1 MSDENKKNRVDLG
14 GSGSNSFEEPIINDD
29 YELTNSSS
37 SGGIMGYV
45 FMGLIIVALVISY
58 YMINKGKEKLEKNLS
73 VVKAKLAKIEKE
85 KTQERIGNLHIKIE
99 DPEKDLPEEE
109 KTSAPGVEIYI
120 NGEQQTGG
128 NGSVDMLKQ
137 NISHDLVFEFKK
149 PGYYP
154 LKLEVKSCNWKK
166 QADGTYLYEN
176 KNLHLVIDENGMM
189 AIEAAKKEK
198 DKEAKNRSGKKK
210 KRRRR
215 RR

>member
-14 GSGSNSFEEPIINDD
+14 TSGNNSFEEPVINDD
-29 YELTNSSS
+29 YEFNNSQKS
-37 SGGIMGYV
+37 SGGIMVYV
-45 FMGLIIVALVISY
+45 FMGLIIIALVISY
-58 YMINKGKEKLEKNLS
+58 YMINKGKMTLEKNIA
-73 VVKAKLAKIEKE
+73 VVKAKLEKIEKE
-85 KTQERIGNLHIKIE
+85 KTQKRIGNLHIKIE
-99 DPEKDLPEEE
+99 DPEKDLPEDK
-109 KTSAPGVEIYI
+109 KTSAPGVEIYV

-137 NISHDLVFEFKK
+137 DISHDLVFEFKK

-176 KNLHLVIDENGMM
+176 KDLHLVIDENGMM

-215 RR
+215 

>member
-14 GSGSNSFEEPIINDD
+14 GSSNNSFEEPIQDD
-29 YELTNSSS
+29 YELNNSSQKS

-58 YMINKGKEKLEKNLS
+58 YMINNGKVKLEKNLS
-73 VVKAKLAKIEKE
+73 IVKAKLAKIEKE
-85 KTQERIGNLHIKIE
+85 KTQKRIGDLHIKIE

-109 KTSAPGVEIYI
+109 KTSSEGLEIYV
-120 NGEQQTGG
+120 NGEQQTDKKDG
-128 NGSVDMLKQ
+128 VDMLKQ
-137 NISHDLVFEFKK
+137 DISHDLVFEFKK

-166 QADGTYLYEN
+166 QANGSYIYEN
-176 KNLHLVIDENGMM
+176 KDIHLVKDDNAMM

-198 DKEAKNRSGKKK
+198 DKEGKNRSGKKK

-215 RR
+215 R